1 MSAQPKRSSDPEWRI
16 TQHDTLGSV
25 VVSQLGTVLF
35 QIDSA
40 TGVMQFWDK
49 KAKRTISV
57 NIDELRKVI
66 GKQDS
71 KE

>member
-1 MSAQPKRSSDPEWRI
+1 MSAQGKKGSDPEWQIKR
-16 TQHDTLGSV
+16 HRTLGPV
-25 VVSQLGTVLF
+25 VVSRLGTVLF

-40 TGVMQFWDK
+40 KGIIHLWDK